1 MNPTPIL
8 GIIAGALSQSAA
20 ETPVPLGPKIRQR
33 KPWQRASDDR
43 RKLRRG
49 WVAPG
54 SYDPSPK
61 RVARRKLE
69 AEYREHTGR
78 ELSPRQYVKL
88 RKALA
93 RAAREEAR
101 ARQAAALGPE
111 TVADGED

>member
-8 GIIAGALSQSAA
+8 GIIAGALGQSAA
-20 ETPVPLGPKIRQR
+20 ETPVPFGPKIRQR

-43 RKLRRG
+43 RKL
-49 WVAPG
+49 
-54 SYDPSPK
+54 
-61 RVARRKLE
+61 
-69 AEYREHTGR
+69 
-78 ELSPRQYVKL
+78 SPRQYVKL

-93 RAAREEAR
+93 RAAREQAR